1 MAETAVINIR
11 LKNSTLLGVFL
22 LWLMIIVFPAISG
35 SNIFKHSLESKLD
48 RHTEQIRHE
57 LMANANE
64 TETLLIPERVFQ
76 HLVRLPRYTTTFNDY
91 FTFKRHQDKFL
102 NDPVIRS
109 LPDFRDKS
117 QVKEQLESFNRFM
130 MNYTGQVPAA
140 IFHIDEDH
148 HKCLA
153 LTNHSFDLNEIEQ
166 SKLQNELSQIAVYL
180 NQRFVLSQQG
190 KPTTYMTMRRE
201 DYPQLY
207 KLTGSINLL
216 STDFF
221 RLSSSF
227 SHRTNC
233 RINMITFR
241 FPGFDEKERYLLM
254 IFSENT
260 IPARAGLKSLIL
272 RNSRLGRQVSFGFA
286 KNMKLPHFYQK
297 NDSIN
302 LLIELPYRFK
312 NVFDSQVSYNSD
324 SRPVLRFS
332 HDFSSEKTKLHQQKR
347 LIDLCVFLYIFLV
360 PVAVFS
366 FYRRTGMRSLKIT
379 TITAFFLANL
389 LPLSGSFWLFISYR
403 QQQRESEIDH
413 AVNLARQKIWQSEQ
427 AFRMQRL
434 RQLMLLRFF
443 CFRFENARN
452 EDWRSYLQIIGPE
465 RNSFQIR
472 QFLYYNF
479 LLIDSYGREQMRAGS
494 SEGKG
499 EELRPMLL
507 GDELRLMLKFGAF
520 RNLKQAEQSKISQT
534 ADIAAGLT
542 EQIADRR
549 LYGRLFS
556 DEGFAYY
563 STSIVRNQLI
573 NISFIRKSDGLAGI
587 FNSISNQGHLLQGI
601 AWLMQQKALKT
612 DFKTG
617 NYMISLDFYPISP
630 FSERAINGRI
640 HYSPGGTGYVID
652 RDYDLASSIYA
663 NANSSVINN
672 LDTVQPHLL
681 VTDVVDREVFVLAKV
696 FQVKSEN
703 SFTLAIPLLIISLI
717 SCFAIA
723 SGISAWLLLPIPPFL
738 RMIKQ
743 LEQENYEL
751 ELDLKTG
758 DQFASLG
765 ESFNKLAL
773 AMLERGKMAR
783 LVSKSALDAVS
794 GNQTSINRQARLLE
808 ASVLFSDVR
817 NFTTITEQYDAE
829 LVVEMLNEYLT
840 IMTRIIEKHGG
851 YVDKIIGDAIQ
862 AVFIDSTEMTGP
874 LSACS
879 AAVEMRRALSR
890 FNGNRQQLNMFTI
903 NNGIGIATGQVISGL
918 VGSSEGK
925 LDATIFGQPLV
936 MAQQLESLSKYAQ
949 ISQILVD
956 HNTHCE
962 IKEIFETEVFKSE
975 KQQAVF
981 EIKIF
986 I

>member
-1 MAETAVINIR
+1 MAENSVIKIR
-11 LKNSTLLGVFL
+11 LKNSIHLGVFL
-22 LWLMIIVFPAISG
+22 LWLLIIVFPAISG
-35 SNIFKHSLESKLD
+35 SNIFKRSLESRLE
-48 RHTEQIRHE
+48 RHTGQIRHE
-57 LMANANE
+57 LMASANE
-64 TETLLIPERVFQ
+64 TETLLVPERVFQ

-91 FTFKRHQDKFL
+91 FTYKRHQDKFL
-102 NDPVIRS
+102 NDPIIIA
-109 LPDFRDKS
+109 LPDFREKS

-130 MNYTGQVPAA
+130 MNYTGQVPGV

-148 HKCLA
+148 HECLA
-153 LTNHSFDLNEIEQ
+153 LTNHSFDLSEIEQ
-166 SKLQNELSQIAVYL
+166 SKLQKELSNIAVYL
-180 NQRFVLSQQG
+180 NRRFVISQQG
-190 KPTTYMTMRRE
+190 KPTTYLTMRRE

-221 RLSSSF
+221 RFSSSF

-241 FPGFDEKERYLLM
+241 FPGFSEKERYLIM

-260 IPARAGLKSLIL
+260 IPAKVALKSLIL
-272 RNSRLGRQVSFGFA
+272 RNMKLGRQVSFGYA
-286 KNMKLPHFYQK
+286 RNIKLPHFYHK
-297 NDSIN
+297 NNSIN
-302 LLIELPYRFK
+302 LLIELPYKFK
-312 NVFDSQVSYNSD
+312 SIFDCQVAHNPD

-332 HDFSSEKTKLHQQKR
+332 HDFSSEKKKLHQQKR
-347 LIDLCVFLYIFLV
+347 LIDLYTFLYIFLV

-366 FYRRTGMRSLKIT
+366 FFRKTGIKSLKIT

-403 QQQRESEIDH
+403 QQQRETEIDQ
-413 AVNLARQKIWQSEQ
+413 AVSLARQKIWQSDQ

-472 QFLYYNF
+472 QFLYYNY
-479 LLIDSYGREQMRAGS
+479 LLIDSYGREQMRIGS

-520 RNLKQAEQSKISQT
+520 RNLRQAEQAKISQT

-556 DEGFAYY
+556 DEGFSYY

-573 NISFIRKSDGLAGI
+573 NISFIRKPDGLAGI

-601 AWLMQQKALKT
+601 ALLMQQKSLPT
-612 DFKTG
+612 EFKVG
-617 NYMISLDFYPISP
+617 NFKIQLDFYPITP

-696 FQVKSEN
+696 FQLKSDS
-703 SFTLAIPLLIISLI
+703 SFTLAIPLLMISLI

-723 SGISAWLLLPIPPFL
+723 SGVSAWLLLPIPPFL
-738 RMIKQ
+738 RMIKH
-743 LEQENYEL
+743 LEQENYQL

-758 DQFASLG
+758 DQFASLAD
-765 ESFNKLAL
+765 SFNKLAL
-773 AMLERGKMAR
+773 VMLERKKMSR
-783 LVSKSALDAVS
+783 LVSKSALEAVS
-794 GNQTSINRQARLLE
+794 GDQKAINRQASLVE
-808 ASVLFSDVR
+808 ASVLFSDIR

-840 IMTRIIEKHGG
+840 IMNRIIERHGG

-862 AVFIDSTEMTGP
+862 AVFISSTERPGS

-890 FNGNRQQLNMFTI
+890 FNNNRQQSKLFTI

-918 VGSSEGK
+918 VGSTEGK

-936 MAQQLESLSKYAQ
+936 IAQQLESQSKHAK

-956 HNTHCE
+956 YKTSLE
-962 IKEIFETEVFKSE
+962 IKGIFETEKFKSE
-975 KQQAVF
+975 NGQEIF
-981 EIKIF
+981 EIKIV